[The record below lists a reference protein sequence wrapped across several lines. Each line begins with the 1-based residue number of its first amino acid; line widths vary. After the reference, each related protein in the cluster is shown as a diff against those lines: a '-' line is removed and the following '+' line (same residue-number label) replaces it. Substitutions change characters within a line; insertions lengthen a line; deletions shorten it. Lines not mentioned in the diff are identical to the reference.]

1 MLKIAIFVNVFS
13 EELESIYF
21 SDTDYEN
28 DDRKISDVGFVIY
41 NFNGQTTTSTD
52 YYQELQITY
61 VIIKNN

>member
-1 MLKIAIFVNVFS
+1 MLKIAIFFNVFS

-21 SDTDYEN
+21 GDTDYEN